1 MKIRSRKRKKIY
13 FLSLCMFLLLVCGWG
28 KVNDPTSQDGKS
40 QVLDEIREDGS
51 RMDSF
56 YQESLLLEYHFHIP
70 QVEGLSRQAAEKV
83 KDWQAKELQMF
94 MWEMEEQA
102 LLADSDCLERLAD
115 PDEEKRGF
123 GVPCV
128 YSVEYTVFQS
138 GEVISFLKTKYQ
150 CYGGNAHGTTT
161 YTGTSFDRN
170 TGEELSV
177 DHFLEGEEKGR
188 IALAQYL
195 IEQVDGERL
204 REDYKE
210 CIVHK
215 AVFEPQF
222 YVEEDHLV
230 FLFSQE
236 ELAGYA
242 YGPIFLQVPLGV
254 ELELKDKKAVEG
266 WATKLRIPGKTNHYL
281 VEIPAGRKMAV
292 DLDGDGREEE
302 IDYQEEKSA
311 RKNIMMELAVTI
323 DGKEFRLTV
332 DENIVRE
339 SICLVDIDR
348 EDGKYEL
355 AVRANGPSDDYVT
368 AFYRYDGGKVKE
380 IGRVGC
386 IIDRN
391 SSNSCKAY
399 LSGDG
404 TIYGHRSLGILEI
417 RGVRAYWNLD
427 PDTDTLLLR
436 EDADYDYFFDNWMEP
451 FTGWRWECPYELKG
465 GILVYDQMDRT
476 SEYRIVTGEDTRIVQ
491 FLSTDGKNW
500 VKTEFFTEGE
510 FKLGWIYIKDFTDIE
525 VKKGKFASK
534 SKCIK
539 NLQGAG

>member
-28 KVNDPTSQDGKS
+28 KVNDPTSQDRKS

-128 YSVEYTVFQS
+128 YLAEYTVFQS

-170 TGEELSV
+170 TGEELPV

-195 IEQVDGERL
+195 IEQVDGEGL

-242 YGPIFLQVPLGV
+242 YGPIFLQVPLG
-254 ELELKDKKAVEG
+254 L
-266 WATKLRIPGKTNHYL
+266 
-281 VEIPAGRKMAV
+281 
-292 DLDGDGREEE
+292 
-302 IDYQEEKSA
+302 
-311 RKNIMMELAVTI
+311 
-323 DGKEFRLTV
+323 
-332 DENIVRE
+332 
-339 SICLVDIDR
+339 
-348 EDGKYEL
+348 
-355 AVRANGPSDDYVT
+355 
-368 AFYRYDGGKVKE
+368 
-380 IGRVGC
+380 
-386 IIDRN
+386 
-391 SSNSCKAY
+391 
-399 LSGDG
+399 
-404 TIYGHRSLGILEI
+404 
-417 RGVRAYWNLD
+417 
-427 PDTDTLLLR
+427 
-436 EDADYDYFFDNWMEP
+436 
-451 FTGWRWECPYELKG
+451 
-465 GILVYDQMDRT
+465 
-476 SEYRIVTGEDTRIVQ
+476 
-491 FLSTDGKNW
+491 
-500 VKTEFFTEGE
+500 
-510 FKLGWIYIKDFTDIE
+510 
-525 VKKGKFASK
+525 
-534 SKCIK
+534 
-539 NLQGAG
+539 